1 MTSELALG
9 PRESEVSVTSLH
21 HARHTHTHTQC
32 AWQKG
37 LCVCLVS
44 GATLGMLPFWGLCTV
59 WSLAAGLQLN
69 CQSHSGLV
77 ICVRQMLLSALCAPL
92 CYLRTHTVLLMYFSD
107 ALLYK
112 LFERTTLVLLLIVV
126 RRADVH
132 FWLAGLESSNC
143 SFWIIFKGFVF
154 PSNDFSRSFSW
165 GLSLPAGCEHPLLQ
179 WFLQAFN
186 QTLYIL
192 SSRQVSWSHPSLK
205 PPVVFLKCSSEL
217 IWKWIFYKSSAVRS
231 LSVSICATTTEWH

>member
-1 MTSELALG
+1 M
-9 PRESEVSVTSLH
+9 PD
-21 HARHTHTHTQC
+21 THTHTQC

-92 CYLRTHTVLLMYFSD
+92 CYLRTHTVLLMYFSV

-112 LFERTTLVLLLIVV
+112 LFERTTLVFLLIVV

-143 SFWIIFKGFVF
+143 SFWIILKGLFFLPTIFRDHSVEVC
-154 PSNDFSRSFSW
+154 
-165 GLSLPAGCEHPLLQ
+165 LSLLDVSTSYFSGFFRLLIRRCIFSAPVR
-179 WFLQAFN
+179 WAEVIHHWN
-186 QTLYIL
+186 HL
-192 SSRQVSWSHPSLK
+192 SC
-205 PPVVFLKCSSEL
+205 F
-217 IWKWIFYKSSAVRS
+217 
-231 LSVSICATTTEWH
+231 